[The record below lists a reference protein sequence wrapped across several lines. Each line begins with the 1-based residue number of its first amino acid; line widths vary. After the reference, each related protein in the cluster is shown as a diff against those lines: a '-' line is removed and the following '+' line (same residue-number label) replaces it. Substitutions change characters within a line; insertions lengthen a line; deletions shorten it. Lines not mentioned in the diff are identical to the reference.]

1 MSTCP
6 VCGVTDALDRHD
18 AHCSRARSLGLV
30 YLAEDEQPIS
40 PQEGELPVPEPA
52 VEVTENAAQRL
63 DREEARRRAALDP
76 VTPPAVELWMA
87 FRTRLRTFADEENEQ
102 VVDLLDLTIYD
113 NELDALRAAVQGTMR
128 VGRVELGKP
137 ISEQIG

>member
-1 MSTCP
+1 MTTCP

-30 YLAEDEQPIS
+30 YLAEDEQPIP
-40 PQEGELPVPEPA
+40 PQEEEEPVPKPV
-52 VEVTENAAQRL
+52 VEVML
-63 DREEARRRAALDP
+63 GREEAQRRSAPAPAA
-76 VTPPAVELWMA
+76 PPAVELWMA

>member
-1 MSTCP
+1 MPKP
-6 VCGVTDALDRHD
+6 V
-18 AHCSRARSLGLV
+18 
-30 YLAEDEQPIS
+30 
-40 PQEGELPVPEPA
+40 
-52 VEVTENAAQRL
+52 VEVML
-63 DREEARRRAALDP
+63 GREEAQRWSAPAPAA
-76 VTPPAVELWMA
+76 PPAVELWMA